1 MAIPSHSSHNA
12 STHDG
17 ARGGAKPLILIVDD
31 SNVARTIIRVT
42 FQNDFEI
49 HEASDGAQAIEMLRR
64 GEYSYSAI
72 LLDLVMQEVDGWAVL
87 KFLRESG
94 IIKTV
99 PVVVETASAIDLQ
112 TVTEL
117 YESGAWEVIGKP
129 FDGKMLLALMKTVC
143 ERANAIAAAIASAG
157 GELNA
162 VVEGTAAAVFA
173 VDAATGKIARANG
186 RFNALV
192 GYSRTVGFTL
202 ADVVGQN
209 AELFNGIVRNTVES
223 GFGGPVLVDSLK
235 PNHVDV
241 LFCEL
246 MKSSGTRHDLVV
258 GTLMDITAMANRLRE
273 LEAAVAAGR
282 RA

>member
-1 MAIPSHSSHNA
+1 MAIPSHHIG
-12 STHDG
+12 TRDG
-17 ARGGAKPLILIVDD
+17 ASRTAKPLIMIVDD
-31 SNVARTIIRVT
+31 SNVVQAIARVVFR
-42 FQNDFEI
+42 NDFEV
-49 HEASDGAQAIEMLRR
+49 HEALNGAQAIEMLRR
-64 GEYSYSAI
+64 GAYSYSAI
-72 LLDLVMQEVDGWAVL
+72 LLDLVMKEVDGWEVL

-94 IIKTV
+94 IINTV

-117 YESGAWEVIGKP
+117 YESGAWEVVGKP
-129 FDGKMLLALMKTVC
+129 FDGKMMLARVKNVC
-143 ERANAIAAAIASAG
+143 ERANAAAAAIAAAG

-162 VVEGTAAAVFA
+162 AFEGTAAAVFA
-173 VDAATGKIARANG
+173 VDAATGKIVRANG

-192 GYSRTVGFTL
+192 GCSRTVGFTL

-209 AELFNGIVRNTVES
+209 AGLFNEIVRKTVDS
-223 GFGGPVLVDSLK
+223 GSGGPVLVDSLK
-235 PNHVDV
+235 PNHIDV

-246 MKSSGTRHDLVV
+246 MKCSGARHDLVV

>member
-1 MAIPSHSSHNA
+1 MTIPTHHFNL
-12 STHDG
+12 HDG
-17 ARGGAKPLILIVDD
+17 AHGGAKPLILVVDD
-31 SNVARTIIRVT
+31 SNVARTIIRIT
-42 FQNDFEI
+42 FQNDFEV
-49 HEASDGAQAIEMLRR
+49 HEASDGTQAIEMLRR
-64 GEYSYSAI
+64 GQHSYSAI
-72 LLDLVMQEVDGWAVL
+72 LLDLVMQGVDGWAVL

-99 PVVVETASAIDLQ
+99 PVVVETASAIELE

-117 YESGAWEVIGKP
+117 YECGAWGVIGKP
-129 FDGKMLLALMKTVC
+129 FDGKMLLALVKAVC
-143 ERANAIAAAIASAG
+143 KRANEAVAAVASAG

-162 VVEGTAAAVFA
+162 VLEGTAAAVFA
-173 VDAATGKIARANG
+173 VDAASGKIVRANG

-209 AELFNGIVRNTVES
+209 AELFNGVVKNTVDS
-223 GFGGPVLVDSLK
+223 GSGGPVLVDSLK

-246 MKSSGTRHDLVV
+246 MKSSGARNDLVV

-273 LEAAVAAGR
+273 LEAVVAAGG

>member
-1 MAIPSHSSHNA
+1 MTIPSHHIG
-12 STHDG
+12 THDE
-17 ARGGAKPLILIVDD
+17 ARRGAKPLILIVDD
-31 SNVARTIIRVT
+31 SNVARTIIRIT

-64 GEYSYSAI
+64 GEYNYSAI

-99 PVVVETASAIDLQ
+99 PVVVETASAIELQ

-117 YESGAWEVIGKP
+117 YESGAWEVVGKP
-129 FDGKMLLALMKTVC
+129 FDGKMLLALMKAVC
-143 ERANAIAAAIASAG
+143 ERASAAAAAIASAG

-162 VVEGTAAAVFA
+162 VLEGTAAAVFA
-173 VDAATGKIARANG
+173 VDAATGKIVRANG

-192 GYSRTVGFTL
+192 GYPRTVGFTL

-209 AELFNGIVRNTVES
+209 AELFNGVVRNTIDS
-223 GFGGPVLVDSLK
+223 GSGGPILVDSLK

-246 MKSSGTRHDLVV
+246 MKCSGDHHDLVV
-258 GTLMDITAMANRLRE
+258 GTLMDITAMVNRLRE

>member
-1 MAIPSHSSHNA
+1 MITPSHHL
-12 STHDG
+12 STHEG
-17 ARGGAKPLILIVDD
+17 ARRAAKPLILIVDD
-31 SNVARTIIRVT
+31 SNVVRTISRVI
-42 FQNDFEI
+42 FQNDFEV
-49 HEASDGAQAIEMLRR
+49 HEASDGAQAIEMLRK

-72 LLDLVMQEVDGWAVL
+72 LLDLVMQEVDGWEVL

-117 YESGAWEVIGKP
+117 YECGAWAVIGKP
-129 FDGKMLLALMKTVC
+129 FDGKMLLALVKAVC
-143 ERANAIAAAIASAG
+143 ERANAASTAIAAAG

-162 VVEGTAAAVFA
+162 VLEGTASAVFA
-173 VDAATGKIARANG
+173 VDAATGKIVRANG

-192 GYSRTVGFTL
+192 GYPRTVGFTL
-202 ADVVGQN
+202 VDVVGQN
-209 AELFNGIVRNTVES
+209 AELFNRIVRNTIDS
-223 GFGGPVLVDSLK
+223 GSGGPILVESLK

-246 MKSSGTRHDLVV
+246 MKSSGARHDMVV
-258 GTLMDITAMANRLRE
+258 GTLMDITAMVNRLRE

>member
-1 MAIPSHSSHNA
+1 MTIPRHHL

-31 SNVARTIIRVT
+31 SNVARTILRII
-42 FQNDFEI
+42 FQNDFEV
-49 HEASDGAQAIEMLRR
+49 HEASGGAQAIEMLRM

-72 LLDLVMQEVDGWAVL
+72 MLDLVMPEVDGWAVL

-99 PVVVETASAIDLQ
+99 PVVVDTASVIDLQ

-117 YESGAWEVIGKP
+117 YECGAWEVIGKP
-129 FDGKMLLALMKTVC
+129 FDEKMLLTRVKTVC
-143 ERANAIAAAIASAG
+143 ARANATAAAIASAG

-162 VVEGTAAAVFA
+162 VLEGTAAAVFA
-173 VDAATGKIARANG
+173 VDAATGKIVRANG

-192 GYSRTVGFTL
+192 GYPRTVGFTL

-209 AELFNGIVRNTVES
+209 AELFNGVVRNTIDS
-223 GFGGPVLVDSLK
+223 GSGGPILVDSLK
-235 PNHVDV
+235 PDHVDM
-241 LFCEL
+241 LFCEQ
-246 MKSSGTRHDLVV
+246 MKCSGAHHDLVV
-258 GTLMDITAMANRLRE
+258 GTLMDITAMVNRLRD

-282 RA
+282 RS

>member
-1 MAIPSHSSHNA
+1 MTIPIHHF
-12 STHDG
+12 STSDG
-17 ARGGAKPLILIVDD
+17 ARRGAKPLILIVDD
-31 SNVARTIIRVT
+31 SNVVRSIMRAI
-42 FQNDFEI
+42 FQNDFEV
-49 HEASDGAQAIEMLRR
+49 HEASDGAKAIEILRK
-64 GEYSYSAI
+64 GEHNYSAI
-72 LLDLVMQEVDGWAVL
+72 LLDLVMQGVDGWEVL

-94 IIKTV
+94 IVKTV

-117 YESGAWEVIGKP
+117 YECGAWEVIAKP
-129 FDGKMLLALMKTVC
+129 FDGKMLLALMKAVC
-143 ERANAIAAAIASAG
+143 ERANAAAAAIAAAG

-162 VVEGTAAAVFA
+162 VLEGTAAAVFA
-173 VDAATGKIARANG
+173 VNTSTGKIVRANG
-186 RFNALV
+186 HFNSLV

-202 ADVVGQN
+202 ADVMGQN
-209 AELFNGIVRNTVES
+209 AELFNGVVRNTIDS
-223 GFGGPVLVDSLK
+223 GSGGPILVESLK

-246 MKSSGTRHDLVV
+246 MKGSGAHHDLVV

>member
-1 MAIPSHSSHNA
+1 
-12 STHDG
+12 
-17 ARGGAKPLILIVDD
+17 
-31 SNVARTIIRVT
+31 
-42 FQNDFEI
+42 
-49 HEASDGAQAIEMLRR
+49 ML
-64 GEYSYSAI
+64 EYSYSAI
-72 LLDLVMQEVDGWAVL
+72 LLDLVMQEVDGWEVL

-117 YESGAWEVIGKP
+117 YECGAWAVIGKP
-129 FDGKMLLALMKTVC
+129 FDGKMLLALVKAVC
-143 ERANAIAAAIASAG
+143 ERANAASTAIAAAG

-162 VVEGTAAAVFA
+162 VLEGTASAVFA
-173 VDAATGKIARANG
+173 VDAATGKIVRANG

-192 GYSRTVGFTL
+192 GYPRTVGFTL
-202 ADVVGQN
+202 VDVVGQN
-209 AELFNGIVRNTVES
+209 AELFNRIVRNTIDS
-223 GFGGPVLVDSLK
+223 GSGGPILVESLK

-246 MKSSGTRHDLVV
+246 MKCSGAHHDLVV
-258 GTLMDITAMANRLRE
+258 GTLMDITAMVNRLRE

>member
-1 MAIPSHSSHNA
+1 MAIPSHHISA
-12 STHDG
+12 RDG
-17 ARGGAKPLILIVDD
+17 ASRTAKPLIMIVDD
-31 SNVARTIIRVT
+31 SNVVQAIARVVFR
-42 FQNDFEI
+42 NDFEV
-49 HEASDGAQAIEMLRR
+49 HEALNGAQAIEMLRR
-64 GEYSYSAI
+64 GAYSYSAI
-72 LLDLVMQEVDGWAVL
+72 LLDLVMQEVDGWEVL

-94 IIKTV
+94 IINTV

-117 YESGAWEVIGKP
+117 YESGAWEVVGKP
-129 FDGKMLLALMKTVC
+129 FDGKMMLARVKNVC
-143 ERANAIAAAIASAG
+143 ERANAAAAAIAAAG

-162 VVEGTAAAVFA
+162 AFEGTAAAVFA
-173 VDAATGKIARANG
+173 VDAATGKIVRANG

-192 GYSRTVGFTL
+192 GCSRTVGFTL

-209 AELFNGIVRNTVES
+209 AGLFNEIVRKTVDS
-223 GFGGPVLVDSLK
+223 GSGGPVLVDSLK
-235 PNHVDV
+235 PNHIDV
-241 LFCEL
+241 FFCEL
-246 MKSSGTRHDLVV
+246 MKCSGARHDLVV

>member
-1 MAIPSHSSHNA
+1 MTIPIHHF

-31 SNVARTIIRVT
+31 SHVVRSIMRAI
-42 FQNDFEI
+42 FQNDFEV
-49 HEASDGAQAIEMLRR
+49 HEASGGAQAIEMLRK

-72 LLDLVMQEVDGWAVL
+72 MLDLVMQEVDGWAVL

-94 IIKTV
+94 IIQTV

-117 YESGAWEVIGKP
+117 YECGAWEVVGKP
-129 FDGKMLLALMKTVC
+129 FDGKMLLALVKNVC
-143 ERANAIAAAIASAG
+143 ERASAAAAAIASAG

-162 VVEGTAAAVFA
+162 VLEGTAAAVFA
-173 VDAATGKIARANG
+173 VDTATGKIVRANG
-186 RFNALV
+186 RFNVLV

-209 AELFNGIVRNTVES
+209 AELFNGVVRNTIDS
-223 GFGGPVLVDSLK
+223 GSGGPILVESLK

-246 MKSSGTRHDLVV
+246 MKGSGAHHDLVV

>member
-1 MAIPSHSSHNA
+1 MTIPIHHFN
-12 STHDG
+12 THDG

-31 SNVARTIIRVT
+31 SNVVRSILRAI
-42 FQNDFEI
+42 FQNDFEV
-49 HEASDGAQAIEMLRR
+49 HEASGGAQAIEMLRK

-72 LLDLVMQEVDGWAVL
+72 MLDLVMQDVDGWAVL

-94 IIKTV
+94 IIQTV

-117 YESGAWEVIGKP
+117 YECGAWEVIGKP
-129 FDGKMLLALMKTVC
+129 FDGKMLLARMKNVC
-143 ERANAIAAAIASAG
+143 ERASTVAAAIASAG

-162 VVEGTAAAVFA
+162 VLEGTAAAVFA
-173 VDAATGKIARANG
+173 VNTATGKIVRANG

-209 AELFNGIVRNTVES
+209 AELFNGVVKNTIDS
-223 GFGGPVLVDSLK
+223 GSGGPILVDSLK

-246 MKSSGTRHDLVV
+246 MKCSGARHDLVV
-258 GTLMDITAMANRLRE
+258 GTLMDITAMVNRLRE

>member
-1 MAIPSHSSHNA
+1 
-12 STHDG
+12 
-17 ARGGAKPLILIVDD
+17 
-31 SNVARTIIRVT
+31 
-42 FQNDFEI
+42 
-49 HEASDGAQAIEMLRR
+49 
-64 GEYSYSAI
+64 
-72 LLDLVMQEVDGWAVL
+72 VDGWEVL

-99 PVVVETASAIDLQ
+99 PVVVETASAIELQ

-117 YESGAWEVIGKP
+117 YECGAWEVVAKP
-129 FDGKMLLALMKTVC
+129 FNGKILLARVKTVC
-143 ERANAIAAAIASAG
+143 ERANAAAAAIAAAG

-162 VVEGTAAAVFA
+162 VLEGTAAAVFA
-173 VDAATGKIARANG
+173 VDAVTGKIVRANSH
-186 RFNALV
+186 FNALV
-192 GYSRTVGFTL
+192 GYARTVGFSL

-209 AELFNGIVRNTVES
+209 AELFNGVVRNTIDS
-223 GFGGPVLVDSLK
+223 GSGGPILVDSLK

-246 MKSSGTRHDLVV
+246 MKSSGAHHDLVV

>member
-1 MAIPSHSSHNA
+1 MTIPSRHL
-12 STHDG
+12 STYDG
-17 ARGGAKPLILIVDD
+17 ARRDAKPSILIVDD
-31 SNVARTIIRVT
+31 SNVVRSIIRVT
-42 FQNDFEI
+42 FQNDFDV
-49 HEASDGAQAIEMLRR
+49 HEASDGSQAIEMLRR
-64 GEYSYSAI
+64 GQCNFSAI
-72 LLDLVMQEVDGWAVL
+72 MLDLVMQEVDGWEVL
-87 KFLRESG
+87 RFLRESG
-94 IIKTV
+94 IIQTV

-117 YESGAWEVIGKP
+117 YECGAWEVIGKP
-129 FDGKMLLALMKTVC
+129 FDGKMLLALVKSVC
-143 ERANAIAAAIASAG
+143 ERANAGAAAIASAG

-162 VVEGTAAAVFA
+162 VLEGTAAAVFA
-173 VDAATGKIARANG
+173 VDTATGKIVRANG
-186 RFNALV
+186 RFNVLV

-209 AELFNGIVRNTVES
+209 AELFNGVVRNTIDS
-223 GFGGPVLVDSLK
+223 GSGGPILVDSLK

-246 MKSSGTRHDLVV
+246 MKCSGSHHDLVV

>member
-1 MAIPSHSSHNA
+1 MTIPNHHLSMR
-12 STHDG
+12 DG
-17 ARGGAKPLILIVDD
+17 AHGGARPLILIVDD
-31 SNVARTIIRVT
+31 SNVVRSISRVI
-42 FQNDFEI
+42 FQNDFEV
-49 HEASDGAQAIEMLRR
+49 HEASDGAKAIEILRK
-64 GEYSYSAI
+64 GEHNYSAI
-72 LLDLVMQEVDGWAVL
+72 LLDLVMQGVDGWEVL

-94 IIKTV
+94 IVKTV

-117 YESGAWEVIGKP
+117 YECGAWEVIGKP
-129 FDGKMLLALMKTVC
+129 FDGKMLLALVKSVC
-143 ERANAIAAAIASAG
+143 ERANAGAAAIASAG

-162 VVEGTAAAVFA
+162 VLEGTAAAVFA
-173 VDAATGKIARANG
+173 VNTSTGKIVRANG
-186 RFNALV
+186 HFNSLV

-202 ADVVGQN
+202 ADVMGQN
-209 AELFNGIVRNTVES
+209 AELFNGVVRNTIDS
-223 GFGGPVLVDSLK
+223 GSGGPILVESLK

-246 MKSSGTRHDLVV
+246 MKGSGARHDLVV

>member
-1 MAIPSHSSHNA
+1 MIIPNHHPG
-12 STHDG
+12 THDG
-17 ARGGAKPLILIVDD
+17 ARRAAKPLILIVDD
-31 SNVARTIIRVT
+31 SNVVRSIIRVI
-42 FQNDFEI
+42 FQNDFEV
-49 HEASDGAQAIEMLRR
+49 HEATGGAQAIEMLRM
-64 GEYSYSAI
+64 GEHNYSAI
-72 LLDLVMQEVDGWAVL
+72 MLDLVMQEVDGWAVL

-94 IIKTV
+94 IIQTV
-99 PVVVETASAIDLQ
+99 PVLVETASAIDLQ

-117 YESGAWEVIGKP
+117 YECGAWEVIGKP
-129 FDGKMLLALMKTVC
+129 FDGKVLLALVKTVC
-143 ERANAIAAAIASAG
+143 ERANAAAAAIASAG

-162 VVEGTAAAVFA
+162 VLEGTAAAVFA
-173 VDAATGKIARANG
+173 VDAATGKIVRANG

-209 AELFNGIVRNTVES
+209 AELFNGVVRNAVDS
-223 GFGGPVLVDSLK
+223 GCGGPVLVDSLK

-246 MKSSGTRHDLVV
+246 MKCSGYRHDLVV
-258 GTLMDITAMANRLRE
+258 GTLMDITAMVNRLRE

>member
-1 MAIPSHSSHNA
+1 
-12 STHDG
+12 
-17 ARGGAKPLILIVDD
+17 
-31 SNVARTIIRVT
+31 
-42 FQNDFEI
+42 
-49 HEASDGAQAIEMLRR
+49 MLRI
-64 GEYSYSAI
+64 GEYNYSAI
-72 LLDLVMQEVDGWAVL
+72 MLDLVMPEVDGWEVL
-87 KFLRESG
+87 KFLRETG

-117 YESGAWEVIGKP
+117 YECGAWEVIGKP
-129 FDGKMLLALMKTVC
+129 FDGKMLLALVKIIC
-143 ERANAIAAAIASAG
+143 ERANATAAAIASEG

-162 VVEGTAAAVFA
+162 VLEGTAAAVFA
-173 VDAATGKIARANG
+173 VDAATGKIVRANG
-186 RFNALV
+186 RFNTLV

-209 AELFNGIVRNTVES
+209 AELFNGVVRKTVDS
-223 GFGGPVLVDSLK
+223 GSGGPILVDSLK

-246 MKSSGTRHDLVV
+246 MKCSGYRHDLVV

-273 LEAAVAAGR
+273 LEAAMAAGR

>member
-1 MAIPSHSSHNA
+1 MTIPSHHH

-17 ARGGAKPLILIVDD
+17 TRRGTKPLILVIDD
-31 SNVARTIIRVT
+31 SNVVQSIARVV
-42 FQNDFEI
+42 FQNDFEV
-49 HEASDGAQAIEMLRR
+49 HEALGGVQAIEMLRK

-72 LLDLVMQEVDGWAVL
+72 LLDLVMQEVDGWDVL

-99 PVVVETASAIDLQ
+99 PVVVETASAIELE

-117 YESGAWEVIGKP
+117 YECGAWGVIGKP
-129 FDGKMLLALMKTVC
+129 FDGKMLLALVKAVC
-143 ERANAIAAAIASAG
+143 KRANAAAAAIASAG

-162 VVEGTAAAVFA
+162 VLEGTAAAVFA
-173 VDAATGKIARANG
+173 VDAATGKIVRANG

-192 GYSRTVGFTL
+192 GYSRTVGFAL

-209 AELFNGIVRNTVES
+209 AELFNGVVKNTVDS
-223 GFGGPVLVDSLK
+223 GSGGPVLVDSLK

-246 MKSSGTRHDLVV
+246 MKSSGARNDLVV

-273 LEAAVAAGR
+273 LEAAVAAGG

>member
-1 MAIPSHSSHNA
+1 MTIPSHHLN
-12 STHDG
+12 THDG
-17 ARGGAKPLILIVDD
+17 ARRGAKPLILIIDD
-31 SNVARTIIRVT
+31 SNVVRSISRVI
-42 FQNDFEI
+42 FQNDFEV
-49 HEASDGAQAIEMLRR
+49 HEASDGAKAIEILRK
-64 GEYSYSAI
+64 GEHNYSAI
-72 LLDLVMQEVDGWAVL
+72 LLDLVMQGVDGWEVL

-94 IIKTV
+94 IVKTV

-117 YESGAWEVIGKP
+117 YECGAWEVIGKP
-129 FDGKMLLALMKTVC
+129 FDGKMLLALVKSVC
-143 ERANAIAAAIASAG
+143 ERANAGAAAIASAG

-162 VVEGTAAAVFA
+162 VLEGTAAAVFA
-173 VDAATGKIARANG
+173 VDTATGKIVRANG
-186 RFNALV
+186 RFNVLV

-209 AELFNGIVRNTVES
+209 AELFNGVVRNTIDS
-223 GFGGPVLVDSLK
+223 GSGGPILVESLK

-246 MKSSGTRHDLVV
+246 MKGSGAHHDLVV

>member
-1 MAIPSHSSHNA
+1 MTIPSYHLG
-12 STHDG
+12 THDG
-17 ARGGAKPLILIVDD
+17 TRGGAKPLILIVDD
-31 SNVARTIIRVT
+31 SNVARSFIRVI

-49 HEASDGAQAIEMLRR
+49 HEASGGTQAIEMLRSA
-64 GEYSYSAI
+64 YNYSAI
-72 LLDLVMQEVDGWAVL
+72 LLDLVMPEADDGWAVL

-94 IIKTV
+94 IINTV
-99 PVVVETASAIDLQ
+99 PVVVETASAIDLE

-117 YESGAWEVIGKP
+117 YECGAWGVIGKP
-129 FDGKMLLALMKTVC
+129 FDGKMLLALVKTVC
-143 ERANAIAAAIASAG
+143 ERANAAAAAIASAG

-162 VVEGTAAAVFA
+162 VLEGTAAAVFA
-173 VDAATGKIARANG
+173 VDAATGKIVRANG

-209 AELFNGIVRNTVES
+209 AELFNGVVKNTVDS
-223 GFGGPVLVDSLK
+223 GSGGPVLVDSLK
-235 PNHVDV
+235 LNHVDV

-246 MKSSGTRHDLVV
+246 MKSSGARNDLVV
-258 GTLMDITAMANRLRE
+258 GTLTDITAMANRLRE

>member
-1 MAIPSHSSHNA
+1 MTIPTHHFNL
-12 STHDG
+12 HDG
-17 ARGGAKPLILIVDD
+17 AHGGAKPLILVVDD
-31 SNVARTIIRVT
+31 SNVARTIIRIT
-42 FQNDFEI
+42 FQNDFEV
-49 HEASDGAQAIEMLRR
+49 HEASDGTQAIEMLRR

-72 LLDLVMQEVDGWAVL
+72 MLDLVMLDGDGWAVL

-99 PVVVETASAIDLQ
+99 PVVVETASAIELE

-117 YESGAWEVIGKP
+117 YECGAWGVIGKP
-129 FDGKMLLALMKTVC
+129 FDGKMLLALVKAVC
-143 ERANAIAAAIASAG
+143 KRANAAAAAIASAG

-162 VVEGTAAAVFA
+162 VLEGTAAAVFA
-173 VDAATGKIARANG
+173 VDAATGKIVRANG

-209 AELFNGIVRNTVES
+209 AELFNGVVKNTVES
-223 GFGGPVLVDSLK
+223 GSGGPVLVDSLK

-246 MKSSGTRHDLVV
+246 MKCSGARNDLVV

>member
-1 MAIPSHSSHNA
+1 MTIPNLHL
-12 STHDG
+12 STRDG
-17 ARGGAKPLILIVDD
+17 ARRGAKPLILIVDD
-31 SNVARTIIRVT
+31 SNVVRSLVRAI
-42 FQNDFEI
+42 FQNDFEV
-49 HEASDGAQAIEMLRR
+49 HEASGGAQAIEMLRK

-72 LLDLVMQEVDGWAVL
+72 MLDLVMQEVDGWAVL

-94 IIKTV
+94 IIQTV

-112 TVTEL
+112 TVSEL
-117 YESGAWEVIGKP
+117 YECGAWEVIAKP
-129 FDGKMLLALMKTVC
+129 FDGKMLLARVKTVC
-143 ERANAIAAAIASAG
+143 ARAAAAAAAIASAG

-162 VVEGTAAAVFA
+162 VLEGTAAAVFA
-173 VDAATGKIARANG
+173 VDTATGKIVRSNS

-192 GYSRTVGFTL
+192 GYSRPVGFTL

-209 AELFNGIVRNTVES
+209 AELFNGVVRNAVDS

-246 MKSSGTRHDLVV
+246 MKSSGAHHDLVV
-258 GTLMDITAMANRLRE
+258 GTLMDMTAMVNRLRE

>member
-1 MAIPSHSSHNA
+1 MTIPTHHFNL
-12 STHDG
+12 HDG
-17 ARGGAKPLILIVDD
+17 ARGGAKPLILVVDD
-31 SNVARTIIRVT
+31 SNVARTIIRIT
-42 FQNDFEI
+42 FQNDFEV
-49 HEASDGAQAIEMLRR
+49 HEASDGTQAIEMLRR

-72 LLDLVMQEVDGWAVL
+72 MLDLVMKEVDGWAVL

-99 PVVVETASAIDLQ
+99 PVVVETASAIELE

-117 YESGAWEVIGKP
+117 YECGAWGVIGKP
-129 FDGKMLLALMKTVC
+129 FDGKMLLALVKAVC
-143 ERANAIAAAIASAG
+143 KRANAAVAAIASAG

-162 VVEGTAAAVFA
+162 VLEGTAAAVFA
-173 VDAATGKIARANG
+173 VDAVTGKIVRANG

-202 ADVVGQN
+202 ADVVGQK
-209 AELFNGIVRNTVES
+209 AELFNGIVKNTVDS
-223 GFGGPVLVDSLK
+223 GSGGPVLVDSLK

-246 MKSSGTRHDLVV
+246 MKCSGARNDLVV
-258 GTLMDITAMANRLRE
+258 GTLMDITAMVNRLRE

>member
-1 MAIPSHSSHNA
+1 MTIPNHHLSMR
-12 STHDG
+12 DG
-17 ARGGAKPLILIVDD
+17 AHGGARPLILIVDD
-31 SNVARTIIRVT
+31 SNVVRSISRVI
-42 FQNDFEI
+42 FQNDFEV
-49 HEASDGAQAIEMLRR
+49 HEASDGAKAIEILRK
-64 GEYSYSAI
+64 GEHNYSAI
-72 LLDLVMQEVDGWAVL
+72 LLDLVMQGVDGWEVL

-94 IIKTV
+94 IVKTV

-112 TVTEL
+112 TVSEL
-117 YESGAWEVIGKP
+117 YECGAWEVIAKP
-129 FDGKMLLALMKTVC
+129 FDGKMLLALMKAVC
-143 ERANAIAAAIASAG
+143 ERANAAAAAIAAAG

-162 VVEGTAAAVFA
+162 VLEGTAAAVFA
-173 VDAATGKIARANG
+173 VNTSTGKIVRANG
-186 RFNALV
+186 HFNSLV

-202 ADVVGQN
+202 ADVMGQN
-209 AELFNGIVRNTVES
+209 AELFNGVVRNTIDS
-223 GFGGPVLVDSLK
+223 GSGGPILVESLK

-246 MKSSGTRHDLVV
+246 MKCSGARHDLVV

>member
-1 MAIPSHSSHNA
+1 MTIPNHHLSMR
-12 STHDG
+12 DG
-17 ARGGAKPLILIVDD
+17 AHGGARPLILIVDD
-31 SNVARTIIRVT
+31 SNVVRSISRVI
-42 FQNDFEI
+42 FQNDFKV
-49 HEASDGAQAIEMLRR
+49 HEASDGAKAIEILRK
-64 GEYSYSAI
+64 GEHNYSAI
-72 LLDLVMQEVDGWAVL
+72 LLDLVMQGVDGWEVL

-94 IIKTV
+94 IVKTV

-117 YESGAWEVIGKP
+117 YECGAWEVIAKP
-129 FDGKMLLALMKTVC
+129 FDGKMLLALMKAVC
-143 ERANAIAAAIASAG
+143 ERANAAAAAIAAAG

-162 VVEGTAAAVFA
+162 VLEGTAAAVFA
-173 VDAATGKIARANG
+173 VNTSTGKIVRANG
-186 RFNALV
+186 HFNSLV

-202 ADVVGQN
+202 ADVMGQN
-209 AELFNGIVRNTVES
+209 AELFNGVVRNTIDS
-223 GFGGPVLVDSLK
+223 GSGGPILVESLK

-246 MKSSGTRHDLVV
+246 MKGSGAHHDLVV

>member
-1 MAIPSHSSHNA
+1 MTIPGHHL

-17 ARGGAKPLILIVDD
+17 AHGGAKPLILVVDD
-31 SNVARTIIRVT
+31 SNVARTIIRIT
-42 FQNDFEI
+42 FQNDFEV
-49 HEASDGAQAIEMLRR
+49 HEASDGTQAIEMLRR

-72 LLDLVMQEVDGWAVL
+72 MLDLVMKEVDGWEVL

-99 PVVVETASAIDLQ
+99 PVVVETASAIELE

-117 YESGAWEVIGKP
+117 YECGAWGVIGKP
-129 FDGKMLLALMKTVC
+129 FDGKMLLALVKAVC
-143 ERANAIAAAIASAG
+143 KRANAAVAAIASAG

-162 VVEGTAAAVFA
+162 VLEGTAAAVFA
-173 VDAATGKIARANG
+173 VDAVTGKIVRANG

-202 ADVVGQN
+202 ADVVGQK
-209 AELFNGIVRNTVES
+209 AELFNGIVKNTVDS
-223 GFGGPVLVDSLK
+223 GSGGPVLVDSLK

-246 MKSSGTRHDLVV
+246 MKCSGARNDLVV
-258 GTLMDITAMANRLRE
+258 GTLMDITAMVNRLRE

>member
-1 MAIPSHSSHNA
+1 MTIPNHHLSMR
-12 STHDG
+12 DG
-17 ARGGAKPLILIVDD
+17 AHGGARPLILIVDD
-31 SNVARTIIRVT
+31 SNVVRSISRVI
-42 FQNDFEI
+42 FQNDFEV
-49 HEASDGAQAIEMLRR
+49 HEASDGAKAIEILRK
-64 GEYSYSAI
+64 GEHNYSAI
-72 LLDLVMQEVDGWAVL
+72 LLDLVMQGVDGWEVL

-94 IIKTV
+94 IVKTV

-117 YESGAWEVIGKP
+117 YECGAWEVIAKP
-129 FDGKMLLALMKTVC
+129 FDGKMLLALMKAVC
-143 ERANAIAAAIASAG
+143 ERANAAAVAIAAAG

-162 VVEGTAAAVFA
+162 VLEGTAAAVFA
-173 VDAATGKIARANG
+173 VNTSTGKIVRANG
-186 RFNALV
+186 HFNSLV

-202 ADVVGQN
+202 ADVMGQN
-209 AELFNGIVRNTVES
+209 AELFNGVVRNTIDS
-223 GFGGPVLVDSLK
+223 GSGGPILVESLK

-246 MKSSGTRHDLVV
+246 MKGSGAHHDLVV

>member
-1 MAIPSHSSHNA
+1 MTIPGHHL

-17 ARGGAKPLILIVDD
+17 AHGGAKPLILVVDD
-31 SNVARTIIRVT
+31 SNVARTIIRIT

-64 GEYSYSAI
+64 GEYNYSAI

-99 PVVVETASAIDLQ
+99 PVVVETASAIELQ

-117 YESGAWEVIGKP
+117 YESGAWEVVGKP
-129 FDGKMLLALMKTVC
+129 FDGKMLLALMKAVC
-143 ERANAIAAAIASAG
+143 ERASSAAAAIASAG

-162 VVEGTAAAVFA
+162 VLEGTAAAVFA
-173 VDAATGKIARANG
+173 VDAATGKIVRANG

-202 ADVVGQN
+202 ADVVGKN
-209 AELFNGIVRNTVES
+209 AELFNGIVRNTVDS
-223 GFGGPVLVDSLK
+223 GSGGPILVDSLK

-246 MKSSGTRHDLVV
+246 MKCSGARHDLVV

-273 LEAAVAAGR
+273 LEAAVAAGG

>member
-1 MAIPSHSSHNA
+1 MTIPSHHLI
-12 STHDG
+12 THDG
-17 ARGGAKPLILIVDD
+17 ARRGTKPLILIVDD
-31 SNVARTIIRVT
+31 SNVVQSITRVI
-42 FQNDFEI
+42 FQNDFEV
-49 HEASDGAQAIEMLRR
+49 HKASDGAQAIEMLRK

-72 LLDLVMQEVDGWAVL
+72 LLDLVMQEVDGWEVL

-117 YESGAWEVIGKP
+117 YECGAWAVIGKP
-129 FDGKMLLALMKTVC
+129 FDGKMLLALVKAVC
-143 ERANAIAAAIASAG
+143 KRANAAAAAIAAAGA
-157 GELNA
+157 ELNA
-162 VVEGTAAAVFA
+162 VLEGTAAAVFA
-173 VDAATGKIARANG
+173 VDATTGKIVRANG
-186 RFNALV
+186 RFNSLV

-209 AELFNGIVRNTVES
+209 AELFNGVVKNTVDS
-223 GFGGPVLVDSLK
+223 GSGGPILVDSLK
-235 PNHVDV
+235 TNHVDV

-246 MKSSGTRHDLVV
+246 MKCSGAHHDLVV
-258 GTLMDITAMANRLRE
+258 GTLMDITAMVNRLRE

>member
-1 MAIPSHSSHNA
+1 MTIPSHHV

-17 ARGGAKPLILIVDD
+17 ASGGSKPLILIVDD
-31 SNVARTIIRVT
+31 SNVLRTCMRVT
-42 FQNDFEI
+42 FQNDFEV
-49 HEASDGAQAIEMLRR
+49 HEASDGAEAIEMLRM
-64 GEYSYSAI
+64 GTYNYSAI
-72 LLDLVMQEVDGWAVL
+72 MLDLVMPEVDGWAVL

-117 YESGAWEVIGKP
+117 YECGAWEVVGKP
-129 FDGKMLLALMKTVC
+129 FDGKMLLALMKAVC
-143 ERANAIAAAIASAG
+143 ERASSAAAAIASAG

-162 VVEGTAAAVFA
+162 VLEGTAAAVFA
-173 VDAATGKIARANG
+173 VDAATGRIVRANG

-192 GYSRTVGFTL
+192 GHSRTVGFTL

-209 AELFNGIVRNTVES
+209 AELFNGVVRNTIDS
-223 GFGGPVLVDSLK
+223 GSGGPILVESLK

-246 MKSSGTRHDLVV
+246 MKYSGAHHDLVV

>member
-1 MAIPSHSSHNA
+1 MTIRSHHHSA
-12 STHDG
+12 PDG
-17 ARGGAKPLILIVDD
+17 SRGGAKPRILVVDD
-31 SNVARTIIRVT
+31 SNVVRTIIRVT
-42 FQNDFEI
+42 FQNDFEV
-49 HEASDGAQAIEMLRR
+49 HEALSGAQAIEMLRM

-72 LLDLVMQEVDGWAVL
+72 LLDLVMPDADDGWAVL

-94 IIKTV
+94 IIRTV

-129 FDGKMLLALMKTVC
+129 FDGKMLLARVKAVC
-143 ERANAIAAAIASAG
+143 ERANAAAAAIAAAG
-157 GELNA
+157 GELSA
-162 VVEGTAAAVFA
+162 VLEGTAAAVFA
-173 VDAATGKIARANG
+173 VDAATGKIVRANG

-192 GYSRTVGFTL
+192 GYPRTVGFSL
-202 ADVVGQN
+202 ADVVGKN
-209 AELFNGIVRNTVES
+209 ADFFDVVVRNTVHS
-223 GFGGPVLVDSLK
+223 GSGGPVLVDSLK

-246 MKSSGTRHDLVV
+246 MKSSGARHDLVV
-258 GTLMDITAMANRLRE
+258 GTLTDITALVNRLRE
-273 LEAAVAAGR
+273 LETAVAAGR

>member
-1 MAIPSHSSHNA
+1 MTIPTHHFNL
-12 STHDG
+12 HDG
-17 ARGGAKPLILIVDD
+17 AHGGAKPLILVVDD
-31 SNVARTIIRVT
+31 SNVARTIIRIT
-42 FQNDFEI
+42 FQNDFEV
-49 HEASDGAQAIEMLRR
+49 HEASDGTQAIEMLRR

-72 LLDLVMQEVDGWAVL
+72 MLDLVMKEVDGWAVL

-117 YESGAWEVIGKP
+117 YEYGAWEVVGKP
-129 FDGKMLLALMKTVC
+129 FDGKMLLAMVKNVC
-143 ERANAIAAAIASAG
+143 ERATTAAAAIASAG

-162 VVEGTAAAVFA
+162 VLEGTAAAVFA
-173 VDAATGKIARANG
+173 VDAATGKIVRANG

-209 AELFNGIVRNTVES
+209 AELFNGVVKNTVDS
-223 GFGGPVLVDSLK
+223 GSGGPVLVDSLK

-246 MKSSGTRHDLVV
+246 MKSSGARNDLVV

-273 LEAAVAAGR
+273 LEAAVAAGG